1 MSKTAPD
8 KAFNEYV
15 DLLAAA
21 ALAEDV
27 GGADVT
33 TKAIVERKAT
43 GEAVIIAKEAL
54 VVAGAFVAERVFKIV
69 DKKLKFCIEASE
81 GQAVKKGTIIATVSG
96 SLASI
101 LTAERVA
108 LNFLQRL
115 CGIAT
120 LTAAYVQKAAGR
132 ARILDTRKT
141 TPCLRPLERYAV
153 TIAGGNNHRMGLF
166 DAVLIKDNHI
176 KAAGSVSAALA
187 SVKKNYHG
195 DGFVEVEVTTLAE
208 AAEAVA
214 AKPVPDIVMLDN
226 MNISQ
231 IKKAVAI
238 IGGRAQVEVS
248 GGVTLDTVGPIAA
261 CGVDR
266 ISVGSLTHSARSMDI
281 SMEVV
286 SVCRQKTEPRLR

>member
-1 MSKTAPD
+1 
-8 KAFNEYV
+8 
-15 DLLAAA
+15 
-21 ALAEDV
+21 
-27 GGADVT
+27 
-33 TKAIVERKAT
+33 
-43 GEAVIIAKEAL
+43 
-54 VVAGAFVAERVFKIV
+54 
-69 DKKLKFCIEASE
+69 
-81 GQAVKKGTIIATVSG
+81 GQAVKKGAVIATVSG
-96 SLASI
+96 SLASM

-120 LTAAYVQKAAGR
+120 LTAAYVRKAGGR

-141 TPCLRPLERYAV
+141 TPCMRPLERYAV
-153 TIAGGNNHRMGLF
+153 KVAGGENHRMGLF

-187 SVKKNYHG
+187 AVRKNYRG
-195 DGFVEVEVTTLAE
+195 KGFIEVEVTNLTE
-208 AAEAVA
+208 VAEAVA
-214 AKPVPDIVMLDN
+214 ALPVPDIIMLDN
-226 MNISQ
+226 MGLKQ
-231 IKKAVAI
+231 IKKAVVMIA
-238 IGGRAQVEVS
+238 GCAEVEVS
-248 GGVTLDTVGPIAA
+248 GGVTLDTIDAIAA